1 VFSRTALTK
10 SFGETSAYRSF
21 GTVVGGGAAVVG
33 PPWPWVGPEE
43 AKEDTWSTKMR
54 RMTETSDSQREE
66 ADARKGKPG
75 RGGGHAILYCVTGQP
90 LVASTLSAPPLR
102 RLLQPPTT
110 LMAHPTA
117 QKPNSGTA
125 ATTVDDQRHSGTPP
139 NPIRPPAHQLVSV
152 VQVGMTVA
160 VCNLPILVLK
170 LWQL

>member
-1 VFSRTALTK
+1 VGRA
-10 SFGETSAYRSF
+10 G
-21 GTVVGGGAAVVG
+21 GGGAEVDK
-33 PPWPWVGPEE
+33 EK
-43 AKEDTWSTKMR
+43 AKEDTRSTKMR
-54 RMTETSDSQREE
+54 WMTETSSGQREE

-75 RGGGHAILYCVTGQP
+75 RGGGHAIPYCVTDQP

-110 LMAHPTA
+110 LTAHPTA

-125 ATTVDDQRHSGTPP
+125 ATTVRILFTHPP
-139 NPIRPPAHQLVSV
+139 TQLVSV